1 MFIEVYRGHMITTQ
15 PVQSNNRTVSFQ
27 GLTTTY
33 LVESEA
39 CSVLEHVLAPRT
51 LGAPVHTHEH
61 EDEWSYVTAGTLG
74 VQIGDEVVV
83 ARDGDVVTKPR
94 GIPHAFWN
102 AGDDEVRF
110 IEIVTPGA
118 FAEYFADIAP
128 LLDRPEPDV
137 PGLMATAGR
146 YGLAMQPETIG
157 PLMAAHRLR

>member
-1 MFIEVYRGHMITTQ
+1 MITTQ
-15 PVQSNNRTVSFQ
+15 PVQSKHRSVSFQ

-33 LVESEA
+33 LVETEA
-39 CSVLEHVLAPRT
+39 CSVLDHALAPRT
-51 LGAPVHTHEH
+51 LGSPIHSHEH

-83 ARDGDVVTKPR
+83 ARAGDVVTKPR
-94 GIPHAFWN
+94 GVPHAFWN

-110 IEIVTPGA
+110 VEVVSPGA

-128 LLDRPEPDV
+128 LLDRPDPDF

-146 YGLAMQPETIG
+146 YGLAMDPGSI
-157 PLMAAHRLR
+157 PALMQAHGLRGA